1 MDMIHKIQNL
11 LSKGAKKKVAS
22 NQKAD
27 KTPKTNESKAAANQK
42 QNKQALNEIYGTT
55 HLFI

>member
-27 KTPKTNESKAAANQK
+27 KTPKANESKAANQK
-42 QNKQALNEIYGTT
+42 QNKQALKEIYGTT